1 MARTTE
7 TIPPTEPFGSER
19 SVRKQLASGLLKIGQ
34 AIRSQSWAGGEE
46 LGLTPTQG
54 QVLGLLL
61 HHQDRDMRVGD
72 IADELS
78 VAQPTASVAIRS
90 LVSKGFV
97 EKSTARDD
105 ARAVA
110 LRLTPIGRELAIQS
124 QTWTDFLL
132 QAIEELDP
140 EEQAVFQRATIKM
153 IRSMQERGQVPI
165 ARMCVTCT
173 HFRPNVNADEHSPHH
188 CALVGADF
196 GDRQLRLDCPEHS
209 SADAEKLAAL
219 WRSFSTGTH

>member
-1 MARTTE
+1 MAGTTE
-7 TIPPTEPFGSER
+7 SNADAEPFGSELL
-19 SVRKQLASGLLKIGQ
+19 VRKQLASGLLKIGQ
-34 AIRSQSWAGGEE
+34 AIRSHSWAGGEE

-72 IADELS
+72 IAHELS

-90 LVSKGFV
+90 LVTKGFV
-97 EKSTARDD
+97 EKSTARND

-110 LRLTPIGRELAIQS
+110 LRLTPIGRNLAMQS

-132 QAIEELDP
+132 NAIEELDP

-173 HFRPNVNADEHSPHH
+173 HFRPNVNDDELSPHH

-196 GDRQLRLDCPEHS
+196 GDRQLRLDCPEHT
-209 SADAEKLAAL
+209 SAASEKLAEMWL
-219 WRSFSTGTH
+219 SFSAGAS